1 MSLPSLIAFDLE
13 GVFLPEIWI
22 AVAERTGLPALR
34 RTTRD
39 EPDYDRL
46 MRGRMQILEQHGL
59 TLADIQQVIAS
70 MEPLPGAVEF
80 LAWVRQRTQMVIL
93 TDSFYEFVAPF
104 LPKLGWPTVFAHTL
118 EVDARGMLTGYRLRI
133 PDGKRKAV
141 EALRSLGF
149 RTAAVGDSYN
159 DTTMLAAADQG
170 ILFRP
175 PENVVHDF
183 PTSQWRE
190 PTMNCAASWNVSF
203 AKFRRSLKILLC
215 SCILFLACARSCTYR
230 SRILESIR

>member
-1 MSLPSLIAFDLE
+1 MFMSSPPIIAFDLE

-46 MRGRMQILEQHGL
+46 MRGRMEILERHGL
-59 TLADIQQVIAS
+59 TLADIQQVIAG

-80 LAWVRQRTQMVIL
+80 LHWARQRAQMVIL

-141 EALRSLGF
+141 EALRDLGF

-175 PENVVHDF
+175 PQNVVQDF
-183 PTSQWRE
+183 PHFPIARTYDELRRE
-190 PTMNCAASWNVSF
+190 LERF
-203 AKFRRSLKILLC
+203 LC
-215 SCILFLACARSCTYR
+215 EIAEIA
-230 SRILESIR
+230 